1 MEAKLGLHE
10 RLQDIGEV
18 SAMRHLPRRAAYRER
33 KQHERGVSSKAGGM
47 EPAKFF
53 KSRHEATS
61 IWGLPYWVLSCCG
74 PAVFDSVFILP
85 SQTAMHIP
93 CHSML
98 EVSDLL
104 FSLQLRDRLQVS
116 KEMWTL
122 DFKLES
128 SLESVKG
135 YSNF

>member
-1 MEAKLGLHE
+1 
-10 RLQDIGEV
+10 
-18 SAMRHLPRRAAYRER
+18 MRHLPRRVAYREW
-33 KQHERGVSSKAGGM
+33 KQHERGVGSKAGGM
-47 EPAKFF
+47 KPSKAF
-53 KSRHEATS
+53 KSRHKATS

-74 PAVFDSVFILP
+74 PAVFQFLFIP
-85 SQTAMHIP
+85 SQTAMHIL

-104 FSLQLRDRLQVS
+104 FSLQLRELQLRDCLQVS
-116 KEMWTL
+116 KEIWTL

-128 SLESVKG
+128 SFETVKG